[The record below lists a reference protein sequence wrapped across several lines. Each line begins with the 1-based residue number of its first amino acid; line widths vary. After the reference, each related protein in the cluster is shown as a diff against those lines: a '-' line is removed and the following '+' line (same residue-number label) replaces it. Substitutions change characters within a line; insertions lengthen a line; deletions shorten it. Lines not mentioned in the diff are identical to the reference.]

1 MTAELIIFIGLG
13 AIISII
19 CLIGGL
25 IVMAVYSLFTNWIK
39 SRRTYPFIAQMS
51 AKRKG
56 ARHA

>member
-1 MTAELIIFIGLG
+1 MTAELIFWIGLG

-25 IVMAVYSLFTNWIK
+25 VVMAVYSLFTNWIK
-39 SRRTYPFIAQMS
+39 SRRTCPFIAQMN

-56 ARHA
+56 ARYV